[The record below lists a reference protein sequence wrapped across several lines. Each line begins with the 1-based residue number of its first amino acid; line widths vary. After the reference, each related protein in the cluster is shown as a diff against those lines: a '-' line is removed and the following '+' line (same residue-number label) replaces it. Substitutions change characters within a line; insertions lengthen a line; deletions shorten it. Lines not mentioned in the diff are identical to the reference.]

1 MNKEI
6 IFKNVSFSYPEKRIF
21 SDFNLRLPL
30 NSQVAIVG
38 ENGAGKSTLIKLL
51 LGLYPLEKGE
61 ILIGGRTPDGM
72 SDDERKAFFAAAF
85 QDFYRYPL
93 TLRENLFMLTARNA
107 MNEKKAIDTLEMLDM
122 SELSEYLDYK
132 IGKYGKGSI
141 ELSDGQWQKV
151 AIARALLS
159 EAKVLVLDEPTAS
172 MDPKSESRLYE
183 GIRKL
188 MKVRS
193 TIIVTHRMALTRFC
207 DLVIVLRNGKLVES
221 GSHDELIQKGGYYK
235 SLYDAQKGWY
245 DADERSEI
253 KE

>member
-1 MNKEI
+1 
-6 IFKNVSFSYPEKRIF
+6 
-21 SDFNLRLPL
+21 
-30 NSQVAIVG
+30 
-38 ENGAGKSTLIKLL
+38 
-51 LGLYPLEKGE
+51 
-61 ILIGGRTPDGM
+61 
-72 SDDERKAFFAAAF
+72 
-85 QDFYRYPL
+85 
-93 TLRENLFMLTARNA
+93 MLTARNA

>member
-61 ILIGGRTPDGM
+61 ILISGRTPDGM
-72 SDDERKAFFAAAF
+72 SDDERKSLFAAAF

-93 TLRENLFMLTARNA
+93 TLGENLFMLTARNA

-122 SELSEYLDYK
+122 PELSEYLDYK

-221 GSHDELIQKGGYYK
+221 GSHNELIQKGGYYK
-235 SLYDAQKGWY
+235 SLYDVQKGWY